1 MFELKKISAVG
12 ISDALEKAERYR
24 LLNEPR
30 LAESICLDILEIESG
45 NTRAII
51 TMLLAI
57 TDEFNSSSPAD
68 VNEAR
73 QILSRLPSEYE
84 RHYYGGIICER
95 KGKSLLGKNIPD
107 YVYTVYEWLSDAM
120 ELYEKAEAI
129 RPPGND
135 DSILRWNTCVRL
147 INRYRLKPRDE
158 RYVEPQLE

>member
-1 MFELKKISAVG
+1 MFQLKPISKEG
-12 ISDALEKAERYR
+12 IPEALEKAERYR

-30 LAESICLDILEIESG
+30 LAESICLDILEIEPA
-45 NTRAII
+45 NTKAIVI
-51 TMLLAI
+51 LLLAI

-73 QILSRLPSEYE
+73 QWLSRLTTEYE

-107 YVYTVYEWLSDAM
+107 AIYIIYEWLDDAM
-120 ELYEKAEAI
+120 ELYAKAETI

-135 DSILRWNTCVRL
+135 DALLRWNTCARL
-147 INRYRLKPRDE
+147 I
-158 RYVEPQLE
+158 

>member
-1 MFELKKISAVG
+1 MIELKKISAAGVP
-12 ISDALEKAERYR
+12 DALEKAERYR

-30 LAESICLDILEIESG
+30 LAESICLDILEIEAA
-45 NTRAII
+45 NTRDIVI
-51 TMLLAI
+51 LLLAI

-73 QILSRLPSEYE
+73 HWLSRLTTEYE

-107 YVYTVYEWLSDAM
+107 AIYIIYEWLDDAM
-120 ELYEKAEAI
+120 ELYAKAETI

-135 DSILRWNTCVRL
+135 DALLRWNTCARL
-147 INRYRLKPRDE
+147 IARYRLKPRDE
-158 RYVEPQLE
+158 KYIEPQLE